1 MGSMYAV
8 YVLQHTVTKQMYVGK
23 TNDLRRRIAEHN
35 RGAQTATH
43 RKSGT
48 WILVYA
54 EAYRDGRDAD
64 LRERKIKQHGSNKRW
79 LFDRI
84 KHSKLDG

>member
-1 MGSMYAV
+1 
-8 YVLQHTVTKQMYVGK
+8 MYVGK

-35 RGAQTATH
+35 RGKQTWTR

-54 EAYRDGRDAD
+54 EAYRDARDAD
-64 LRERKIKQHGSNKRW
+64 LRERKLKQHGTISAGC
-79 LFDRI
+79 LAESSIASLMAEFTAG
-84 KHSKLDG
+84 SQ

>member
-1 MGSMYAV
+1 
-8 YVLQHTVTKQMYVGK
+8 MYVGK

-35 RGAQTATH
+35 RGKQTWTR

-54 EAYRDGRDAD
+54 EAYRDARDAD
-64 LRERKIKQHGSNKRW
+64 LRERKLKQHGSNKRW

-84 KHSKLDG
+84 KHSQLDG